1 MKSDQKRIVVEKEDP
16 SRHVYTILLRMAPA
30 DIGPFTMLV
39 ESHGHLAI
47 PRTIDPKLGVLELLT
62 APDYI
67 EETRQIINGIAKEID
82 LELICI

>member
-1 MKSDQKRIVVEKEDP
+1 MKIDQKRIVVEKEDP
-16 SRHVYTILLRMAPA
+16 SRHVYTILLRMQTA

-47 PRTIDPKLGVLELLT
+47 PRTIDPKLGILELLT

-67 EETRQIINGIAKEID
+67 EETRQIISGIAKEID
-82 LELICI
+82 IKYIRI